1 QGPDANT
8 FYTTNS
14 NISSYGTVS
23 ELIYR
28 SLGLGTD
35 QYTTAFSVLEK
46 MINAEIPEGS
56 LNEQLVSKRNVIRSL
71 IHVLEQRAENEV
83 ESRELLNSSRIQ
95 SLIQE
100 LDETLP
106 SDVNFLI
113 PTKYLEEAIE
123 EAEAI
128 DRTLYTENSINNLLD
143 KVSKAKEVLE
153 TNQYLSSDME
163 KLTNEINESIN
174 SLELLAPEPSID
186 KSKLEVAIR
195 DAQKREKTDYTSES
209 WLPFAEALEEAR
221 NIYDDE
227 EATQEEI
234 DAMIAN
240 L

>member
-1 QGPDANT
+1 
-8 FYTTNS
+8 
-14 NISSYGTVS
+14 
-23 ELIYR
+23 
-28 SLGLGTD
+28 
-35 QYTTAFSVLEK
+35 
-46 MINAEIPEGS
+46 
-56 LNEQLVSKRNVIRSL
+56 
-71 IHVLEQRAENEV
+71 
-83 ESRELLNSSRIQ
+83 
-95 SLIQE
+95 
-100 LDETLP
+100 
-106 SDVNFLI
+106 
-113 PTKYLEEAIE
+113 
-123 EAEAI
+123 
-128 DRTLYTENSINNLLD
+128 D

-240 L
+240 LDDALSQLVIKDSEDLEAQIKKLQRRISEIEKELNELEANN